1 MLLIHEELTKYVCK
15 SLFIIVY
22 YIMFSNKYDYIKD
35 PVSNKLIKSDS
46 KKGKQIINS
55 YIDEFNGGGIVNTLI
70 EYVSSKPPSPH
81 TENYGQF
88 LAYVLPEQL
97 DAPISITSKFR
108 TFEDYIYYKIS
119 YGYLFELAQLFKDFV
134 TYILQL
140 KLIHY
145 YERQNL
151 KYNPTKHN
159 EVVKKIFNISD
170 IVHAHSIKYEIFNDT
185 DINSIFIKKYGES
198 FKIKSFKIKFKK
210 EELRLLNLESN
221 ENPQIKLALKGINQ
235 IKILMKNSLSG
246 MKQLVEEFEDKYRVQ
261 GDQNFSQYEKNHGVR
276 SLKAKVHKKLYS
288 GKHDDISKFNQDWKK
303 IAKNNVKKLFGE
315 NQQPICVTYN
325 KDKNKYDIAVDY
337 KNCFDKVEKFFE
349 DIEKDT
355 EKIKKINEKLN
366 YRHTEQAIY
375 SKKIFKKK
383 NFDDIYR

>member
-1 MLLIHEELTKYVCK
+1 MISK
-15 SLFIIVY
+15 
-22 YIMFSNKYDYIKD
+22 KYDYIKD

-97 DAPISITSKFR
+97 NAPISITSKFS

-145 YERQNL
+145 YESQNL

-159 EVVKKIFNISD
+159 EVVKNIFNISD

-185 DINSIFIKKYGES
+185 DINSIFKEKYCES
-198 FKIKSFKIKFKK
+198 LKIKFKNN
-210 EELRLLNLESN
+210 ELRLLNLESN
-221 ENPQIKLALKGINQ
+221 ENPQIKLALEGINQ
-235 IKILMKNSLSG
+235 IKILMKKSLSG

-261 GDQNFSQYEKNHGVR
+261 GDKNFSQYEKNHGVR
-276 SLKAKVHKKLYS
+276 SLKARVHKKTYS
-288 GKHDDISKFNQDWKK
+288 GKDDDISKFNQDWEK
-303 IAKNNVKKLFGE
+303 IAKNNVKKLFGK

-349 DIEKDT
+349 DIEKHT
-355 EKIKKINEKLN
+355 EIIKKINKKLN

>member
-1 MLLIHEELTKYVCK
+1 MLPTQEELTKYACK

-35 PVSNKLIKSDS
+35 PISNKLLKSDS
-46 KKGKQIINS
+46 KKGKQIINN

-70 EYVSSKPPSPH
+70 EYVSSKKTKPPSPH

-97 DAPISITSKFR
+97 DATISITSKFI

-119 YGYLFELAQLFKDFV
+119 HGYLFELAQLFKDFV

-145 YERQNL
+145 YESQTLEYKL
-151 KYNPTKHN
+151 KKHS
-159 EVVKKIFNISD
+159 EVVKNIFNISD
-170 IVHAHSIKYEIFNDT
+170 IVHAHSIEYDIFNDT
-185 DINSIFIKKYGES
+185 DINTIFTKKYS
-198 FKIKSFKIKFKK
+198 KSFNTKFKK
-210 EELRLLNLESN
+210 KKELSLLNLESN

-235 IKILMKNSLSG
+235 IKILMKKSLSG
-246 MKQLVEEFEDKYRVQ
+246 MKQLVEDFEDKYRVQ

-276 SLKAKVHKKLYS
+276 SLKAKVYKQNYS
-288 GKHDDISKFNQDWKK
+288 GRNDDISKFNQDWKK
-303 IAKNNVKKLFGE
+303 IATDNVKKLVGK

-337 KNCFDKVEKFFE
+337 KNCFNKVEKFFE

-366 YRHTEQAIY
+366 YRDTEQAIY
-375 SKKIFKKK
+375 SRKIFKKK
-383 NFDDIYR
+383 KF